1 MKLGIRYVKL
11 VLILGI
17 FRIFLELN
25 QIISALHRLTHVV
38 GVLSGKKNFDKCIM
52 RNTDWH
58 KPKTFYQT
66 LPKVELHRHLE
77 GSLRI
82 NTMMDVSRTYNMGLL
97 NTDDLRPL
105 VQVIDNDPLTSQN
118 FLSKFQVLRKF
129 YRSSQVIQR
138 VAWEAVADA
147 AADGVIYMELRFTPV
162 ALSRAERFPLSEVI
176 DWVIEATQKADQE
189 FGSTTRLI
197 TSVNRHESI
206 DLAEEVIAL
215 AADRIEDGVVGV
227 DLAGDETKFPASPFQ
242 GVFAEAQQ
250 AGLHV
255 TIHAGEWGGAG
266 NVANAITL
274 LEAERIGH
282 GVRVLEDPTVVALAR
297 ERSTTFEVCVTSNI
311 HSGVV
316 PSLDEHPLQDMLA
329 EGLNATINTDD
340 PSISQISLSDEYR
353 MVVEEMNIP
362 LETMQE
368 KTLAAAQAAFLPL
381 DAREAL
387 VGWVE
392 KKFSRVEKT

>member
-1 MKLGIRYVKL
+1 MG
-11 VLILGI
+11 
-17 FRIFLELN
+17 
-25 QIISALHRLTHVV
+25 H
-38 GVLSGKKNFDKCIM
+38 
-52 RNTDWH
+52 TDWQQLE
-58 KPKTFYQT
+58 TFYRT

-82 NTMMDVSRTYNMGLL
+82 NTMMEVSRTYNMGLL
-97 NTDDLRPL
+97 NTDDLRPQ
-105 VQVIDNDPLTSQN
+105 VQVLNDDPHTSQN

-129 YRSSQVIQR
+129 YRSPQVIQR

-162 ALSRAERFPLSEVI
+162 ALGRAEGFPLGEVI

-197 TSVNRHESI
+197 TSVNRHESV
-206 DLAEEVIAL
+206 DLAAEVIAL
-215 AADRIEDGVVGV
+215 AADRIEAGVVGV
-227 DLAGDETKFPASPFQ
+227 DLAGDETQFPASPFQ

-250 AGLHV
+250 ARLHV
-255 TIHAGEWGGAG
+255 TIHAGEWCGAG

-282 GVRVLEDPTVVALAR
+282 GVRVLEDPAVVALAR
-297 ERSTTFEVCVTSNI
+297 ERGTTFEVCVTSNV

-316 PSLDEHPLQDMLA
+316 PSLEEHPLQDMLA
-329 EGLNATINTDD
+329 EGLNVTINTDD

-353 MVVEEMNIP
+353 LAVEEMNIP
-362 LETMQE
+362 LETLQE
-368 KTLAAAQAAFLPL
+368 RTLAATQAAFLPL
-381 DAREAL
+381 VAREAL
-387 VGWVE
+387 AG
-392 KKFSRVEKT
+392 KI